1 MNTKEVVLETPLG
14 NLRGLHQ
21 DGLLAF
27 HGVPYAMPPVG
38 ARRFAPPAPVQPW
51 AGERD
56 ARQRGA
62 IAPQTPSRLAVAT
75 GDFDEP
81 QDEDCLTLTV
91 WTQGADT
98 ARRPVVVWFHGGAYT
113 SGAGS
118 LSWYDGSR
126 LASEGDIVVVNV
138 NSRLGALGYL
148 YAPGVSP
155 GNLGLLDQ
163 VTALEWVKRHIA
175 AFGGDPGQITVMG
188 QSAGAHAIGLMLARP
203 NAKAPLAQRAILQS
217 APLGVTLYDHDKAN
231 EIGRFF
237 LRALGIDPD
246 DPRARELACQ
256 VSTKA
261 ILDAQSATTLHVVQQ
276 SSPGEPGALPFIPVA
291 DGVIL
296 PKPAHMASALKDAAA
311 RIDVLIGTTRDEAT
325 CFFYRN
331 PAIQALLRP
340 PIPEADAARLAA
352 RRPGASPG
360 RLLMDFVCEQVFLW
374 PSLDW
379 ARHAAQAGRSAYLYQ
394 FDWAS
399 ANKDLAAT
407 HCLELPFVFGTRD
420 AFADAPM
427 MAGADAGRADALSA
441 AMRASWISFIRTGNP
456 NHAGIP
462 PWPQFEPARRATMRF
477 DDVTGAVG
485 DLAGDSWR
493 TAPAS

>member
-1 MNTKEVVLETPLG
+1 MNTQEVVLETPLG
-14 NLRGLHQ
+14 SLRGLQQ
-21 DGLLAF
+21 DGLLVF

-38 ARRFAPPAPVQPW
+38 ARRFAPPALAQPW

-56 ARQRGA
+56 ARHRGA

-75 GDFDEP
+75 GDFEEP

-91 WTQGADT
+91 WTQGVDA
-98 ARRPVVVWFHGGAYT
+98 ARRPVLVWFHGGAYT

-118 LSWYDGSR
+118 LPWYDGSR

-138 NSRLGALGYL
+138 TSRLGALGYL

-163 VTALEWVKRHIA
+163 VAALEWVKSHIA
-175 AFGGDPGQITVMG
+175 AFGGDPLQVTVMG
-188 QSAGAHAIGLMLARP
+188 QSAGAHAIALMLARP
-203 NAKAPLAQRAILQS
+203 NAEAPLAQRAILQS
-217 APLGVTLYDHDKAN
+217 APLGVTLYDLDKAKGN
-231 EIGRFF
+231 GDFF

-256 VSTKA
+256 ASIKQ
-261 ILDAQSATTLHVVQQ
+261 ILDAQTATTLHVVQQ
-276 SSPGEPGALPFIPVA
+276 SSPGEPGALPFIPIA
-291 DGVIL
+291 DGVVL
-296 PKPAHMASALKDAAA
+296 PTPGHMASALKGAAGKL
-311 RIDVLIGTTRDEAT
+311 DVLIGTTRDEAT
-325 CFFYRN
+325 CFFYGN
-331 PAIQALLRP
+331 PAIEALTRA
-340 PIPEADAARLAA
+340 PIPEEDAARLAA
-352 RRPGASPG
+352 RRPGGSAG

-379 ARHAAQAGRSAYLYQ
+379 ARRAAQAGRNTYLYQ
-394 FDWAS
+394 FDWAA
-399 ANKDLAAT
+399 ANRDLAAT
-407 HCLELPFVFGTRD
+407 HCLELPFVFGTRE
-420 AFADAPM
+420 AFAAAPM
-427 MAGADAGRADALSA
+427 MAGADTGRVDALSA

-456 NHAGIP
+456 NHAGVP
-462 PWPQFEPARRATMRF
+462 PWPPFEPARRATMRF

-493 TAPAS
+493 AAPTT